1 MTVDSQQ
8 QFPARYLRSS
18 GCTRSSSRPIRRLG
32 KAFDILVLT
41 SISISVVVV
50 VLESVD
56 SMRSAYGPLLVTL
69 EWIFTLLFTV
79 EYGIRLLSVRRPWR
93 YATSFF
99 GIVDLLSILPTYLS
113 VLVPGTQYLLV
124 IRILRLLRIFRV
136 LKLAE
141 YVGEE
146 PASWAGRCGPARRKI
161 SVFLLTVLTLVV
173 IIGALMYV
181 VEGEEHGF
189 TSIPLSIYWAVVTL
203 TTVGYGDLSPRT
215 PAGQVLA
222 VIVMMLGYGIIAVPT
237 GIVTLEMGRLPTA
250 PITTQACP
258 SCTAQ
263 GHDIDAVFCKYCGSA
278 L

>member
-1 MTVDSQQ
+1 MTDSQQ
-8 QFPARYLRSS
+8 QYPARTWQQQLH
-18 GCTRSSSRPIRRLG
+18 TVVFEADTPAG
-32 KAFDILVLT
+32 KAFDILVLA

-50 VLESVD
+50 VLESVA
-56 SMRSAYGPLLVTL
+56 SVRNTYGPLLLTL
-69 EWIFTLLFTV
+69 EWIFTLLFTL
-79 EYGIRLLSVRRPWR
+79 EYGVRLLSVRRPWR

-136 LKLAE
+136 LKLVE
-141 YVGEE
+141 YVGEAGFLGRALW
-146 PASWAGRCGPARRKI
+146 ASRRKI

-237 GIVTLEMGRLPTA
+237 GIVTLEMGRIPTA

-263 GHDIDAVFCKYCGSA
+263 GHDSDAVFCKYCGSA